1 MIAVTFALP
10 NESRDFVRLLARG
23 NHEVVIFHT
32 GVGQKNTRARIEP
45 FLAQQRF
52 DSLISSGFAGG
63 TAPSL
68 GVGDLLLAE
77 NFSDPVMLENARA
90 LLIAQVGKLATAESV
105 IETEEAR
112 GKFASEQGALAVD
125 METAVIAQACA
136 ARKLP
141 MLSLRVI
148 SDTAAAPFPAPPS
161 VLFSLARQKTEP
173 LALACYLACH
183 PHRVVRLARFARQ
196 IAEARH
202 ELTGAL
208 AVLVRNTGFRP
219 AS

>member
-23 NHEVVIFHT
+23 NHEVVILHT
-32 GVGQKNTRARIEP
+32 GVGQKITRERIEP
-45 FLAQQRF
+45 FLAQHRV

-63 TAPSL
+63 TAPLL

-77 NFSDPVMLENARA
+77 NFSDPVMLENARE
-90 LLIAQVGKLATAESV
+90 LLIAHVGKLATAESV

-112 GKFASEQGALAVD
+112 DKFASEQGALAVD

-148 SDTAAAPFPAPPS
+148 SDTAAAPFPAPAS

-173 LALACYLACH
+173 LALAKHLARH
-183 PHRVVRLARFARQ
+183 PSAVVRLSRFARQ
-196 IAEARH
+196 ISSARNS
-202 ELTGAL
+202 LTNAL
-208 AVLVRNTGFRP
+208 TVLVRELR
-219 AS
+219 